1 MTRGILTLAC
11 GSRRYLRMA
20 EALLRSIRLR
30 DAGIPVAL
38 ATDQPGM
45 EPGRRGFD
53 SVIAVD
59 PALGQGVEQKLHLD
73 RYTPFDETLFIDS
86 DCLVFSPPDALF
98 EAYSAANGFGVIAY
112 GELGP
117 DDSHISIRDLPH
129 FLNAAGIDRLPA
141 FNGGIY
147 FFDRSDRSREVF
159 QGARELFA
167 RRDELGLERFK
178 NAGAADEPIFAAAMR
193 RAGVLPL
200 PWDGAA
206 AMGTALDCFDE
217 MGEIDVMAGLS
228 SFTKLG
234 YRISPA
240 VIHFNMNAQRSRI
253 YRREC
258 WRLKLGAGFP
268 LAGPAS
274 CVLSALTAG
283 WDRALG
289 MLRRRLGALVRKGRT

>member
-1 MTRGILTLAC
+1 
-11 GSRRYLRMA
+11 
-20 EALLRSIRLR
+20 
-30 DAGIPVAL
+30 
-38 ATDQPGM
+38 
-45 EPGRRGFD
+45 
-53 SVIAVD
+53 
-59 PALGQGVEQKLHLD
+59 
-73 RYTPFDETLFIDS
+73 
-86 DCLVFSPPDALF
+86 
-98 EAYSAANGFGVIAY
+98 
-112 GELGP
+112 
-117 DDSHISIRDLPH
+117 
-129 FLNAAGIDRLPA
+129 
-141 FNGGIY
+141 
-147 FFDRSDRSREVF
+147 
-159 QGARELFA
+159 
-167 RRDELGLERFK
+167 
-178 NAGAADEPIFAAAMR
+178 
-193 RAGVLPL
+193 
-200 PWDGAA
+200 
-206 AMGTALDCFDE
+206 MGTALDCFDE